1 MDADVNACLLLGLSS
16 GTHADSQPSVNV
28 DPSGAS
34 PSALSPRCTPAVVA
48 TALMSA
54 NKKYDATTAADST
67 KNRRMQVSALPRKE
81 WSAEEDALIRS
92 GVEKLGCRW
101 RVIAAQLPG
110 RSDDAVRNRW
120 SRLQESLRGGS
131 AQSRRASASSGIAD
145 MEILHRNSSRSNAT
159 RLSGIPR
166 FGTAGGSSGSSS
178 IGDDEGAANGG
189 DRVNGSEAPAVAVK
203 GAAAWDNIGGR
214 SGSGNSGCTGSCSCG
229 GSWGCTGR
237 GGSSEV
243 GAGGNG
249 GNMTGSSSKL
259 GEPRGHERTSWTRA
273 EDDVIIQ
280 GIAELGHKWYE
291 IARRLPGRTDHAIRN
306 RWSRLQSIIG
316 MESIGGAESSA
327 KLRSP
332 RQVPMIVGFDSPAVV
347 PPAMARTA
355 DMPRISLAVTLPPPP
370 PPSQP
375 AAASLQV
382 LLHTAT
388 ESPAAAAAALAAS
401 NLLYHSSQAAAT
413 SPAASHEAT
422 TTMHA
427 SLSLAVLA
435 NVGGLRRSDGSGI
448 NPEGSDAEF
457 TTGTSE
463 LLLLHRTPLCHSSPQ
478 ISSTARSIEEWPD
491 LLLLNY
497 KRSRV

>member
-1 MDADVNACLLLGLSS
+1 
-16 GTHADSQPSVNV
+16 
-28 DPSGAS
+28 
-34 PSALSPRCTPAVVA
+34 
-48 TALMSA
+48 
-54 NKKYDATTAADST
+54 
-67 KNRRMQVSALPRKE
+67 
-81 WSAEEDALIRS
+81 
-92 GVEKLGCRW
+92 
-101 RVIAAQLPG
+101 
-110 RSDDAVRNRW
+110 
-120 SRLQESLRGGS
+120 
-131 AQSRRASASSGIAD
+131 
-145 MEILHRNSSRSNAT
+145 
-159 RLSGIPR
+159 
-166 FGTAGGSSGSSS
+166 
-178 IGDDEGAANGG
+178 
-189 DRVNGSEAPAVAVK
+189 
-203 GAAAWDNIGGR
+203 
-214 SGSGNSGCTGSCSCG
+214 
-229 GSWGCTGR
+229 
-237 GGSSEV
+237 
-243 GAGGNG
+243 
-249 GNMTGSSSKL
+249 MTGSSSKL

-273 EDDVIIQ
+273 EDDVIMQ

-355 DMPRISLAVTLPPPP
+355 DLPRISLAVTLPPPP

-388 ESPAAAAAALAAS
+388 DAPAAAAAALAAS

-448 NPEGSDAEF
+448 NPEGYPEGSDAEF

>member
-1 MDADVNACLLLGLSS
+1 M
-16 GTHADSQPSVNV
+16 
-28 DPSGAS
+28 
-34 PSALSPRCTPAVVA
+34 VA
-48 TALMSA
+48 AALMSA

-178 IGDDEGAANGG
+178 IGDDEGAASGG

-273 EDDVIIQ
+273 EDDVIMQ

-347 PPAMARTA
+347 LPAMARTA

>member
-1 MDADVNACLLLGLSS
+1 
-16 GTHADSQPSVNV
+16 
-28 DPSGAS
+28 
-34 PSALSPRCTPAVVA
+34 
-48 TALMSA
+48 
-54 NKKYDATTAADST
+54 
-67 KNRRMQVSALPRKE
+67 
-81 WSAEEDALIRS
+81 
-92 GVEKLGCRW
+92 
-101 RVIAAQLPG
+101 
-110 RSDDAVRNRW
+110 
-120 SRLQESLRGGS
+120 
-131 AQSRRASASSGIAD
+131 
-145 MEILHRNSSRSNAT
+145 
-159 RLSGIPR
+159 
-166 FGTAGGSSGSSS
+166 
-178 IGDDEGAANGG
+178 
-189 DRVNGSEAPAVAVK
+189 
-203 GAAAWDNIGGR
+203 
-214 SGSGNSGCTGSCSCG
+214 
-229 GSWGCTGR
+229 
-237 GGSSEV
+237 
-243 GAGGNG
+243 
-249 GNMTGSSSKL
+249 
-259 GEPRGHERTSWTRA
+259 
-273 EDDVIIQ
+273 
-280 GIAELGHKWYE
+280 
-291 IARRLPGRTDHAIRN
+291 
-306 RWSRLQSIIG
+306 
-316 MESIGGAESSA
+316 
-327 KLRSP
+327 
-332 RQVPMIVGFDSPAVV
+332 MIVGFDSPAVV

-355 DMPRISLAVTLPPPP
+355 DLPRISLAVTLPPPP

-435 NVGGLRRSDGSGI
+435 NVWGLRRSDGSGI